1 MMSTRADTPH
11 ENGAAGQRTVHHI
24 GWVVRSID
32 AARQHFEEDLELA
45 FRSDE
50 LFPGLRV
57 AFFGGG
63 TAMVE
68 LLEPLSPDGDIARF
82 LSDRGEG
89 VHHLALR
96 VEDAGVALTDC
107 PARGLH
113 PIDAVP
119 RPGARGT
126 LVGFADPRR
135 EGGILIQFVEE
146 R

>member
-1 MMSTRADTPH
+1 MMSTRAETPLV
-11 ENGAAGQRTVHHI
+11 NGPAGQRTVHHI
-24 GWVVRSID
+24 GWVVRSIE
-32 AARQHFEEDLELA
+32 AARHHFEEDLGLA

-50 LFPGLRV
+50 RFPGLRV
-57 AFFGGG
+57 AFFGAG

-68 LLEPLSPDGDIARF
+68 LLEPLSADGDIARY
-82 LSDRGEG
+82 LRDRGEG

-96 VEDAGVALTDC
+96 VEDAGAALIDC

-113 PIDAVP
+113 PIDSVP

-126 LVGFADPRR
+126 LVGFADPRQ
-135 EGGILIQFVEE
+135 ESGILIQFVEE

>member
-1 MMSTRADTPH
+1 MMSTRPETPPVH
-11 ENGAAGQRTVHHI
+11 GPVGQRTVHHI

-32 AARQHFEEDLELA
+32 ASREHFEGQLGLA

-50 LFPGLRV
+50 QFPGLRV
-57 AFFGGG
+57 AFFGAGS
-63 TAMVE
+63 AMVE
-68 LLEPLSPDGDIARF
+68 LLEPQSEEGDIARY
-82 LSDRGEG
+82 LRDHGEG

-96 VEDAGVALTDC
+96 VDDAAEALLDC
-107 PARGLH
+107 PARGLEL
-113 PIDAVP
+113 IDGVP

-135 EGGILIQFVEE
+135 EGGILVQFVEE

>member
-1 MMSTRADTPH
+1 
-11 ENGAAGQRTVHHI
+11 VHHI

-32 AARQHFEEDLELA
+32 AARRHFEDDLGLE

-50 LFPGLRV
+50 RFPGLRV
-57 AFFGGG
+57 AFFGAG

-68 LLEPLSPDGDIARF
+68 LLEPLSAEGDIARH
-82 LSDRGEG
+82 LRERGEG

-96 VEDAGVALTDC
+96 VDDAGAALTGC
-107 PARGLH
+107 PAHGLH
-113 PIDAVP
+113 PIDSVP

>member
-1 MMSTRADTPH
+1 VHAVV
-11 ENGAAGQRTVHHI
+11 GQRTIHHI

-32 AARQHFEEDLELA
+32 AARAHFESDLGLA

-57 AFFGGG
+57 AFFGAG

-68 LLEPLSPDGDIARF
+68 LLEPLDDDGDIARH
-82 LSDRGEG
+82 LRERGEG

-96 VEDAGVALTDC
+96 VDDAAEALLDC
-107 PARGLH
+107 PARHLL
-113 PIDAVP
+113 PIDAAP

-135 EGGILIQFVEE
+135 EGGVLIQFVEE

>member
-1 MMSTRADTPH
+1 MMSTRAETPRV
-11 ENGAAGQRTVHHI
+11 NGPAGQRTVHHI

-32 AARQHFEEDLELA
+32 AARRHFEGDLGLA

-50 LFPGLRV
+50 EFTGLRV
-57 AFFGGG
+57 AFFGAG

-68 LLEPLSPDGDIARF
+68 LLEPLSPEGDIARH
-82 LSDRGEG
+82 LRKHGEG

-96 VEDAGVALTDC
+96 VEDAANALLDC
-107 PARGLH
+107 PARGLL
-113 PIDAVP
+113 PIDTAP